1 MNRARAATFPS
12 SRVGVV
18 PVRGCWGLRPVHP
31 SPHPPARARG
41 RRRSAAPLSYLEAQ
55 EIHPALPA
63 LGPRT
68 ALLPP
73 PLGRATSRSASLL
86 LGGFSERGFPR
97 VAGKFREILAE
108 ASSFGPGER
117 CTREPSGAP
126 ARLLVNVE
134 NGNGNVHERK
144 QLIRAAPPHGL
155 GLGLRQRRLDRH
167 DRHGRC
173 RPWLWHVVFSVRLLV
188 YPCIFFLRVCENV
201 REKAH
206 KVTQRLALLRKKDRW
221 AG

>member
-1 MNRARAATFPS
+1 MSRMNRARAATFPS

-97 VAGKFREILAE
+97 VAGKFREISQTLRFCCVTLRA
-108 ASSFGPGER
+108 ASSLPNSTGSVLETYSHLGVGE
-117 CTREPSGAP
+117 T
-126 ARLLVNVE
+126 
-134 NGNGNVHERK
+134 
-144 QLIRAAPPHGL
+144 PH
-155 GLGLRQRRLDRH
+155 RQHRSRRD
-167 DRHGRC
+167 GR
-173 RPWLWHVVFSVRLLV
+173 
-188 YPCIFFLRVCENV
+188 
-201 REKAH
+201 
-206 KVTQRLALLRKKDRW
+206 Q
-221 AG
+221 

>member
-1 MNRARAATFPS
+1 MDFLNWICRNRIVGPTREARHRS
-12 SRVGVV
+12 KRSK
-18 PVRGCWGLRPVHP
+18 GLIW
-31 SPHPPARARG
+31 
-41 RRRSAAPLSYLEAQ
+41 ETD
-55 EIHPALPA
+55 E
-63 LGPRT
+63 
-68 ALLPP
+68 
-73 PLGRATSRSASLL
+73 
-86 LGGFSERGFPR
+86 
-97 VAGKFREILAE
+97 AGKFREILAE